1 MAPGQNRT
9 AAALGPGDGSM
20 CAFSVD
26 SSYDPLQVTGPAA
39 LRELVHGACAID
51 DLR

>member
-1 MAPGQNRT
+1 M
-9 AAALGPGDGSM
+9 AAARGPGDGSMCAM